1 VAAEPTA
8 EASFLASPGKIA
20 WNIYLML
27 DHRQADPASTPI
39 VMKPSLDAESH
50 FLYSGSMEHNHA
62 THAFAALGHPGRLAV
77 FRLLMRFAPQ
87 GVRPTEMAE
96 ALGLKQNT
104 LSHHLADLTASGLV
118 AVTRVGRSLYY
129 AVDLDAA
136 EGLIGYLALDV
147 GRARPDLLAPL
158 RSSKKDTAPMPSPL
172 HDTDFDVLF
181 ICSGN
186 SARSIFAEALLR
198 DLGQGKFQSFSAGTR
213 PNSELNPFALE
224 ILQRNGHDT
233 ASLRS
238 KHISEFQQPGAILMD
253 FVFTV
258 CDTAAAEEC
267 PPWPGQ
273 PITGHWGLPD
283 PVKATGTDAEKALIF
298 AQTYAALRR
307 RITAFVE
314 LPFESLSRMSLQSS
328 VDAIGIDKGLAL

>member
-1 VAAEPTA
+1 MEQNR
-8 EASFLASPGKIA
+8 AS
-20 WNIYLML
+20 
-27 DHRQADPASTPI
+27 
-39 VMKPSLDAESH
+39 
-50 FLYSGSMEHNHA
+50 
-62 THAFAALGHPGRLAV
+62 HAFATLGHPGRLAV
-77 FRLLMRFAPQ
+77 FRLLMRFAPR
-87 GVRPTEMAE
+87 GVRPTEIAG

-104 LSHHLADLTASGLV
+104 LSHHLSDLTASGLV
-118 AVTRVGRSLYY
+118 QVERQGRSLFY
-129 AVDLDAA
+129 AVDLDTA

-158 RSSKKDTAPMPSPL
+158 LTSRKDAAMR
-172 HDTDFDVLF
+172 DTDFDVLF

-198 DLGQGKFQSFSAGTR
+198 DLGRGKFQAFSTGTR
-213 PNSELNPFALE
+213 PNTQLNPFALE
-224 ILQRNGHDT
+224 VLKRNGHDT
-233 ASLRS
+233 SILRS
-238 KHISEFQQPGAILMD
+238 KHISEFQQPDAPVMD

-283 PVKATGTDAEKALIF
+283 PVKATGTDAEKALAF

-307 RITAFVE
+307 RIEAFVE
-314 LPFESLSRMSLQSS
+314 LPFASLSRMSLQAH
-328 VDAIGIDKGLAL
+328 VDAIGTDLPVKG

>member
-1 VAAEPTA
+1 MEMNR
-8 EASFLASPGKIA
+8 AS
-20 WNIYLML
+20 
-27 DHRQADPASTPI
+27 
-39 VMKPSLDAESH
+39 
-50 FLYSGSMEHNHA
+50 
-62 THAFAALGHPGRLAV
+62 HAFATLGHPGRLAV

-87 GVRPTEMAE
+87 GVRPTEIAT
-96 ALGLKQNT
+96 ALGFRQNT

-118 AVTRVGRSLYY
+118 KVKRQGRSLYH
-129 AVDLDAA
+129 AVDLDMA
-136 EGLIGYLALDV
+136 EALIGYLALDV

-158 RSSKKDTAPMPSPL
+158 LATRKVPAMR
-172 HDTDFDVLF
+172 DTDFSVLF

-198 DLGQGKFQSFSAGTR
+198 DLGKGKFQAFSAGTR
-213 PNSELNPFALE
+213 PKTEMNPFALE
-224 ILQRNGHDT
+224 ILERNGHDI
-233 ASLRS
+233 AGLRS
-238 KHISEFQQPGAILMD
+238 KHISEFQRPGAIEMD

-283 PVKATGTDAEKALIF
+283 PVKATGTDAEKALVF

-307 RITAFVE
+307 RIAAFVE
-314 LPFESLSRMSLQSS
+314 LPFDSLSRISLQSR
-328 VDAIGIDKGLAL
+328 VDDIGTDALVGDRA

>member
-1 VAAEPTA
+1 MEQTRAA
-8 EASFLASPGKIA
+8 
-20 WNIYLML
+20 N
-27 DHRQADPASTPI
+27 
-39 VMKPSLDAESH
+39 
-50 FLYSGSMEHNHA
+50 
-62 THAFAALGHPGRLAV
+62 AFTTLGHPGRLAV

-87 GVRPTEMAE
+87 GVRPTEIAE

-118 AVTRVGRSLYY
+118 HVTRQGRSLFY
-129 AVDLDAA
+129 AVDL
-136 EGLIGYLALDV
+136 ETTESLIGFLALDV
-147 GRARPDLLAPL
+147 GRARPDLIAPL
-158 RSSKKDTAPMPSPL
+158 LSARKETAAMTTSH

-198 DLGQGKFQSFSAGTR
+198 DLGKGKFQAFSAGTR
-213 PNSELNPFALE
+213 PGTELNPFALE
-224 ILQRNGHDT
+224 VLKRNGHDI
-233 ASLRS
+233 SGLRS
-238 KHISEFQQPGAILMD
+238 KHISEFQRPGSIVMD

-258 CDTAAAEEC
+258 CDTAAAEDC

-283 PVKATGTDAEKALIF
+283 PVKATGTEAERALVF

-307 RITAFVE
+307 RVAAFVE
-314 LPFESLSRMSLQSS
+314 LPFESLSRMSLQSH
-328 VDAIGIDKGLAL
+328 VDSIGSHTDAKA

>member
-1 VAAEPTA
+1 
-8 EASFLASPGKIA
+8 
-20 WNIYLML
+20 
-27 DHRQADPASTPI
+27 
-39 VMKPSLDAESH
+39 
-50 FLYSGSMEHNHA
+50 MEHNRA
-62 THAFAALGHPGRLAV
+62 AHAFSTLGHPGRLAV

-87 GVRPTEMAE
+87 GVRPTEIAA

-118 AVTRVGRSLYY
+118 GVERRGRSLYY
-129 AVDLDAA
+129 AVDLDAT
-136 EGLIGYLALDV
+136 EGLIGYLALDI

-158 RSSKKDTAPMPSPL
+158 LTVQKDPARMTAP
-172 HDTDFDVLF
+172 HRDTDFDVLF

-198 DLGQGKFQSFSAGTR
+198 DLGRGKFQAFSAGTR
-213 PNSELNPFALE
+213 PNTALNPFALE
-224 ILQRNGHDT
+224 ILQRNGHDI
-233 ASLRS
+233 SGLRA
-238 KHISEFQQPGAILMD
+238 KHIAEFQQPDSIAMD

-283 PVKATGTDAEKALIF
+283 PVKATGTDAERVLAF

-307 RITAFVE
+307 RIMAFVE
-314 LPFESLSRMSLQSS
+314 LPFESLNRMSLQSR
-328 VDAIGIDKGLAL
+328 VDAIGADSPAKA

>member
-1 VAAEPTA
+1 
-8 EASFLASPGKIA
+8 
-20 WNIYLML
+20 
-27 DHRQADPASTPI
+27 
-39 VMKPSLDAESH
+39 
-50 FLYSGSMEHNHA
+50 
-62 THAFAALGHPGRLAV
+62 
-77 FRLLMRFAPQ
+77 
-87 GVRPTEMAE
+87 MAE

-118 AVTRVGRSLYY
+118 RVARQGRSLFY

-147 GRARPDLLAPL
+147 GRARPDLISPL
-158 RSSKKDTAPMPSPL
+158 LCAQKDAAPMTAL
-172 HDTDFDVLF
+172 HRDTDFDVLF

-198 DLGQGKFQSFSAGTR
+198 DLGQGKFQAFSAGTR
-213 PNSELNPFALE
+213 PNTQLNPFALE
-224 ILQRNGHDT
+224 ILKRNGHDT
-233 ASLRS
+233 AELRS
-238 KHISEFQQPGAILMD
+238 KHISEFQAPGSIVMD

-267 PPWPGQ
+267 PPWHGQ

-283 PVKATGTDAEKALIF
+283 PVKAVGTDAEKALVF

-307 RITAFVE
+307 RIAAFVE
-314 LPFESLSRMSLQSS
+314 LPFDRLNRLSLQSR
-328 VDAIGIDKGLAL
+328 VDAIGTDPDTKA

>member
-1 VAAEPTA
+1 MEQNRAA
-8 EASFLASPGKIA
+8 
-20 WNIYLML
+20 
-27 DHRQADPASTPI
+27 
-39 VMKPSLDAESH
+39 
-50 FLYSGSMEHNHA
+50 
-62 THAFAALGHPGRLAV
+62 HAFATLGHPGRLAV

-87 GVRPTEMAE
+87 GVRPTEIAG
-96 ALGLKQNT
+96 ALDMKPNT

-118 AVTRVGRSLYY
+118 GVTRQGRSLFYS
-129 AVDLDAA
+129 VDLETA
-136 EGLIGYLALDV
+136 EALIGYLALDV

-158 RSSKKDTAPMPSPL
+158 ISPRNEATM
-172 HDTDFDVLF
+172 HNPDFDVLF

-198 DLGQGKFQSFSAGTR
+198 DLGQDRFRAHSAGTR
-213 PNSELNPFALE
+213 PNTELNPFALE
-224 ILQRNGHDT
+224 VLRRNGHDT

-238 KHISEFQQPGAILMD
+238 KHISEFQQPGSPVMD

-283 PVKATGTDAEKALIF
+283 PVKATGTDAEKALVF

-307 RITAFVE
+307 RILAFVA
-314 LPFESLSRMSLQSS
+314 LPFESLSRLSLQSH
-328 VDAIGIDKGLAL
+328 VDAIGADLDAKA

>member
-1 VAAEPTA
+1 MEQNRAA
-8 EASFLASPGKIA
+8 
-20 WNIYLML
+20 
-27 DHRQADPASTPI
+27 
-39 VMKPSLDAESH
+39 
-50 FLYSGSMEHNHA
+50 
-62 THAFAALGHPGRLAV
+62 HAFATLGHPGRLAV
-77 FRLLMRFAPQ
+77 FRLLMRFAPR
-87 GVRPTEMAE
+87 GVRPTEIAE

-104 LSHHLADLTASGLV
+104 LSHHLSDLTASGLV
-118 AVTRVGRSLYY
+118 QVERQGRSLFY
-129 AVDLDAA
+129 AVDLDTA

-158 RSSKKDTAPMPSPL
+158 LTSRKDAAMR
-172 HDTDFDVLF
+172 DTDFDVLF

-198 DLGQGKFQSFSAGTR
+198 DLGRGKFQAFSAGTR
-213 PNSELNPFALE
+213 PNTQLNPFALE
-224 ILQRNGHDT
+224 VLKRNDHDT
-233 ASLRS
+233 SILRS
-238 KHISEFQQPGAILMD
+238 KHISEFQQPDAPVMD

-283 PVKATGTDAEKALIF
+283 PVKATGTDAEKALAF

-307 RITAFVE
+307 RIEAFVE
-314 LPFESLSRMSLQSS
+314 LPFVSLNRMSLQAH
-328 VDAIGIDKGLAL
+328 VDAIGTDVPVKG

>member
-1 VAAEPTA
+1 
-8 EASFLASPGKIA
+8 
-20 WNIYLML
+20 
-27 DHRQADPASTPI
+27 
-39 VMKPSLDAESH
+39 MKPSLDAPVC
-50 FLYSGSMEHNHA
+50 FLYSGNMEHTIA
-62 THAFAALGHPGRLAV
+62 THAFATLGHADRLAV

-118 AVTRVGRSLYY
+118 RVARQGRSLFY

-147 GRARPDLLAPL
+147 GRARPDLIPPL
-158 RSSKKDTAPMPSPL
+158 FCAQKDAAAMTAL
-172 HDTDFDVLF
+172 HRDTDFDVLF

-198 DLGQGKFQSFSAGTR
+198 DLGQGKFQAFSAGTR
-213 PNSELNPFALE
+213 PNTQLNPFALE

-233 ASLRS
+233 TELRS
-238 KHISEFQQPGAILMD
+238 KHISEFQTPGSIVMD

-283 PVKATGTDAEKALIF
+283 PVKAVGTDAEKALVF

-307 RITAFVE
+307 RIAAFVE
-314 LPFESLSRMSLQSS
+314 LPFDSLSRMSLQSR
-328 VDAIGIDKGLAL
+328 VDAIGTDTEIKA

>member
-1 VAAEPTA
+1 
-8 EASFLASPGKIA
+8 
-20 WNIYLML
+20 
-27 DHRQADPASTPI
+27 
-39 VMKPSLDAESH
+39 
-50 FLYSGSMEHNHA
+50 MEQNSA
-62 THAFAALGHPGRLAV
+62 VHAFATLGHPGRLAV

-87 GVRPTEMAE
+87 GVRPTEIAG

-104 LSHHLADLTASGLV
+104 LSHHLADLTASRLV
-118 AVTRVGRSLYY
+118 QVERQGRSLFY
-129 AVDLDAA
+129 AVDLDTA

-158 RSSKKDTAPMPSPL
+158 LTSRKDAVMR
-172 HDTDFDVLF
+172 DTDFDVLF

-198 DLGQGKFQSFSAGTR
+198 DLGRGKFQAFSAGTR
-213 PNSELNPFALE
+213 PGTALNPLALE
-224 ILQRNGHDT
+224 VLARNGHDT
-233 ASLRS
+233 TILRS
-238 KHISEFQQPGAILMD
+238 KHISEFQRPSAPVMD

-283 PVKATGTDAEKALIF
+283 PVKATGTDAEKALAF

-307 RITAFVE
+307 RIEAFVA
-314 LPFESLSRMSLQSS
+314 LPFASLSRMSLQAH
-328 VDAIGIDKGLAL
+328 VDAIGTDLPVKG

>member
-1 VAAEPTA
+1 MENTRAA
-8 EASFLASPGKIA
+8 
-20 WNIYLML
+20 
-27 DHRQADPASTPI
+27 Q
-39 VMKPSLDAESH
+39 
-50 FLYSGSMEHNHA
+50 
-62 THAFAALGHPGRLAV
+62 AFATLGHPGRLAV

-87 GVRPTEMAE
+87 GVRPTEIAE
-96 ALGLKQNT
+96 ALGLKPNT
-104 LSHHLADLTASGLV
+104 LSHHLAGLTASGLAQV
-118 AVTRVGRSLYY
+118 ERRGRSLFYS
-129 AVDLDAA
+129 VDLDTT

-158 RSSKKDTAPMPSPL
+158 LAARKEAAMR
-172 HDTDFDVLF
+172 DTDFDVLF

-198 DLGQGKFQSFSAGTR
+198 DLGQGKFQAFSAGTR
-213 PNSELNPFALE
+213 PNTELNPFALE
-224 ILQRNGHDT
+224 VLRRNGHDV
-233 ASLRS
+233 SGLRA
-238 KHISEFQQPGAILMD
+238 KHISEFQQPDSIVMD

-283 PVKATGTDAEKALIF
+283 PVKATGTDAEKALVF

-307 RITAFVE
+307 RIAAFVD
-314 LPFESLSRMSLQSS
+314 LPFESLSRMSLQSR
-328 VDAIGIDKGLAL
+328 VDAIGSAAHDAEKA

>member
-1 VAAEPTA
+1 MEQNRAA
-8 EASFLASPGKIA
+8 
-20 WNIYLML
+20 
-27 DHRQADPASTPI
+27 
-39 VMKPSLDAESH
+39 
-50 FLYSGSMEHNHA
+50 
-62 THAFAALGHPGRLAV
+62 HAFTTLGHAGRLAV

-87 GVRPTEMAE
+87 GVRPTEIAK
-96 ALGLKQNT
+96 ALSLKQNT
-104 LSHHLADLTASGLV
+104 LSHHLADLVAAGL
-118 AVTRVGRSLYY
+118 ARVERDGRSLYY
-129 AVDLDAA
+129 TVDLEIT

-158 RSSKKDTAPMPSPL
+158 FSGQKDPAMQ
-172 HDTDFDVLF
+172 DTDFTVLF

-198 DLGQGKFQSFSAGTR
+198 DLGQGKFKAFSAGTR
-213 PNSELNPFALE
+213 PSSELNPFALD
-224 ILQRNGHDT
+224 ILRRNGHST
-233 ASLRS
+233 ADLRS
-238 KHISEFQQPGAILMD
+238 KHVSEFQTANSADMD

-283 PVKATGTDAEKALIF
+283 PVKATGTDAEKALVF

-307 RITAFVE
+307 RITTFVA
-314 LPFESLSRMSLQSS
+314 LPFNTLSRLSLQSS
-328 VDAIGIDKGLAL
+328 VDAIGSDADAKV